1 MKDMAVSIQKNNKLP
16 EIQRRTLRGIGVRA
30 PVDSVV
36 TVSAM
41 KDTAISLP
49 YGKQRPAPILA
60 GYGAGPTQNLV
71 NMWETK
77 SLEQVCVPALPL
89 TISVASLSFPA
100 SLLPSWQGLA
110 M

>member
-36 TVSAM
+36 TASAM

-71 NMWETK
+71 DMVGNQAFGAGLRSCPAPHRLCGL
-77 SLEQVCVPALPL
+77 SLLSCLP
-89 TISVASLSFPA
+89 P
-100 SLLPSWQGLA
+100 SLLPS
-110 M
+110 